1 MARYLV
7 TGGAGFI
14 GSHLVGELLRNG
26 HDVRVL
32 DNLSTGSR
40 QNLSPDTDFRLGD
53 VRDAD
58 AVRAALSDVDGCFH
72 LAAIASV
79 QAANAD
85 WLGTHQTNLSGA
97 ISVFEGALRAKNGPL
112 PLVYASSAAVYGET
126 RRHPLNELAPTR
138 PITAYGADKLGC
150 ELHAAAAA
158 KTHGMGSVGLR
169 FFNVYGPR
177 QDPASPYSGVISIFA
192 ERSLRD
198 LGVTI
203 FGDGAQ
209 TRDFVYVSDVCKA
222 LWAAMRGNRPG
233 EPLVFNVCTG
243 RETSVRALADTV
255 SRLTASH
262 GSLSFA
268 APRPGDIRRSVGDPT
283 RLAQAFGVSP
293 STPIDMGL
301 VETLNWMARAHAQI
315 SDHVLP
321 SGARNPVA
329 A

>member
-1 MARYLV
+1 MARFLV

-14 GSHLVGELLRNG
+14 GSHLVDDLLRNG

-40 QNLSPDTDFRLGD
+40 QNVSPDAEFLFAD
-53 VRDAD
+53 VRDAE
-58 AVRAALSDVDGCFH
+58 AVRAAMAGVDGCFH

-85 WLGTHQTNLSGA
+85 WFGTHQTNLSGA
-97 ISVFEGALRAKNGPL
+97 VAVFEGALRARQGPL
-112 PLVYASSAAVYGET
+112 PVVYASSAAVYGEA
-126 RRHPLNELAPTR
+126 RRHPLTERAPTR

-158 KTHGMGSVGLR
+158 RTHGVSTVGLR

-177 QDPASPYSGVISIFA
+177 QDPRSPYSGVISIFA
-192 ERSLRD
+192 ERLLRG

-209 TRDFVYVSDVCKA
+209 TRDFVFVGDVCKA
-222 LWAAMRGNRPG
+222 LQAAMHGASCGRS
-233 EPLVFNVCTG
+233 LVFNVCTG
-243 RETSVRALADTV
+243 RETAVRDLADTIA
-255 SRLTASH
+255 RLTGARSA
-262 GSLSFA
+262 LAFA
-268 APRPGDIRRSVGDPT
+268 PPRAGDIHRSVGDPSY
-283 RLAQAFGVSP
+283 LARVLGVSP
-293 STPIDMGL
+293 STPIETGL
-301 VETLNWMARAHAQI
+301 VETLSWMANTHA
-315 SDHVLP
+315 SSADFLP
-321 SGARNPVA
+321 IAARNPVA

>member
-14 GSHLVGELLRNG
+14 GSHLVEELLRNG

-40 QNLSPDTDFRLGD
+40 RNLPPDTDFRLAD

-58 AVRAALSDVDGCFH
+58 AVRTALNDVDGCFH

-79 QAANAD
+79 QAGNAD

-126 RRHPLNELAPTR
+126 RRHPLNEMAPTR

-209 TRDFVYVSDVCKA
+209 TRDFVFVGDVCKA

-233 EPLVFNVCTG
+233 KSLVFNVCTG
-243 RETSVRALADTV
+243 RETSVRGLADTIG
-255 SRLTASH
+255 RLTASR
-262 GSLSFA
+262 GALTFA

-293 STPIDMGL
+293 ATPIDNGL
-301 VETLNWMARAHAQI
+301 VETLNWMARAHAHF
-315 SDHVLP
+315 SDSAAP